1 VEDAFIL
8 RIRANPEFAELERR
22 RNSFRWIL
30 CAIMLA
36 IYYGFIMLVAFA
48 PKLMAQPL
56 GAGVI
61 TIGFPLGLGV
71 IVSAVILTGIY
82 VWRANSVFDRLN
94 REIVEATR

>member
-1 VEDAFIL
+1 MDDAFVR

-36 IYYGFIMLVAFA
+36 IYYGFVLLVAFA
-48 PKLMAQPL
+48 SKLMGEPL
-56 GAGVI
+56 GGSVI

-71 IVSAVILTGIY
+71 IVSAIVLTGIY

-94 REIVEATR
+94 RDIVEATR